1 MRLSGIGPFF
11 FLILAALLTG
21 CAAGPDSLPP
31 APEAASL
38 RQEKSASVATSR
50 MVVAAHPLAS
60 RAGLAMLREGGSAAD
75 AAIAAQ
81 LVLGLVEPQSSG
93 LGGGAF
99 VLFWDGRRL
108 TALDGRETAPSA
120 AKPDRFLDS
129 QGKPLPFFEA
139 VVGGRSV
146 GVPGLPRLLEDLHR
160 RHGRLPWARL
170 FQPAIELAERGFEVS
185 PRLKGLL
192 ERDAHLRKSATASA
206 YFYEADGAPRARL
219 VNPAYGALLRR
230 MAAQGAA
237 IFYHGPLAEALVA
250 AVGQAG
256 GDLALSDLAAYD
268 VRERAAICGPF
279 GAYRVCGM
287 GPPSSGGV
295 AVLQILGLY
304 DRLRPLPNSLAAH
317 HALAEAGRL
326 AFADRDRY
334 LADPDFVAQPIAGLL
349 DGRYLDG
356 RAALIDP
363 AKAMEKALPGRP
375 QAAGAFET
383 DGMAYDV
390 PATTH
395 LSIVDDQGGVLAMT
409 SSIENG
415 FGSRLMVEGFLLN
428 NHLTDFAFQ
437 PASEGR
443 PLANRVEPG
452 KRPRSSMAPTI
463 VFEGADRPVLA
474 VGSPGGGA
482 IIGYVAKTLVA
493 VLDWGLTPQE
503 AVALPHLLN
512 RNGPTETEDESLAV
526 RLAALGHR
534 TKVGPMTSGLHLIRI
549 QPGRLE
555 GGADPRRE
563 GVALGD

>member
-1 MRLSGIGPFF
+1 MRLSGIGS
-11 FLILAALLTG
+11 FLFLTLGALLAG
-21 CAAGPDSLPP
+21 CVAAPDSPP
-31 APEAASL
+31 PEPEAASL
-38 RQEKSASVATSR
+38 RLEKSVSVATSR

-60 RAGLAMLREGGSAAD
+60 QAGLAMLREGGSAAD

-99 VLFWDGRRL
+99 LLYWDGRQL
-108 TALDGRETAPSA
+108 TALDGRETAPAA

-146 GVPGLPRLLEDLHR
+146 GVPGLPRLLDEMHR

-170 FQPAIELAERGFEVS
+170 FQPAIELAERGFAVS
-185 PRLKGLL
+185 PRLKSLL
-192 ERDAHLRKSATASA
+192 ERDAHLRKSATARA
-206 YFYEADGAPRARL
+206 YFYEADGTPRARL

-230 MAAQGAA
+230 LAAQGAA
-237 IFYHGPLAEALVA
+237 IVYQGPLAEALVA
-250 AVGQAG
+250 AVGREG
-256 GDLALSDLAAYD
+256 GDLALSDLAAYH
-268 VRERAAICGPF
+268 VRARQAVCGPF

-287 GPPSSGGV
+287 GPPSSGGI

-304 DRLRPLPNSLAAH
+304 DRLRPVPNSLAAH

-375 QAAGAFET
+375 EAAGAFES
-383 DGMAYDV
+383 DGVAYDI
-390 PATTH
+390 PATSH
-395 LSIVDDQGGVLAMT
+395 LSIVDDQGRVLAMT

-443 PLANRVEPG
+443 PVANRIEPG

-493 VLDWGLTPQE
+493 VLDWGLAPQE

-512 RNGPTETEDESLAV
+512 RNGPTETEDEALAA
-526 RLAALGHR
+526 RLASLGHR

-549 QPGRLE
+549 RPGRLE

>member
-1 MRLSGIGPFF
+1 MRLSGIGSFF
-11 FLILAALLTG
+11 LLILAALLAG
-21 CAAGPDSLPP
+21 CVAAPDSPP
-31 APEAASL
+31 PEPEAESL
-38 RQEKSASVATSR
+38 RLEKSASVATSR

-99 VLFWDGRRL
+99 LLYWDGRQL
-108 TALDGRETAPSA
+108 TALDGRETAPAA

-146 GVPGLPRLLEDLHR
+146 GVPGLPRLLDEMHR

-170 FQPAIELAERGFEVS
+170 FQPAIELAERGFAVS
-185 PRLKGLL
+185 PRLKSLL
-192 ERDAHLRKSATASA
+192 ERDAHLRNSATARA
-206 YFYEADGAPRARL
+206 YFYEADGRPRARL

-237 IFYHGPLAEALVA
+237 LFYQGPLAEALLA

-256 GDLALSDLAAYD
+256 GDLARSDLAAYH
-268 VRERAAICGPF
+268 VRERAAVCGPF

-287 GPPSSGGV
+287 GPPSSGGI

-304 DRLRPLPNSLAAH
+304 ERLRPLPNTLAAH

-363 AKAMEKALPGRP
+363 AQAMEKAPPGRP
-375 QAAGAFET
+375 DAAGAFET
-383 DGMAYDV
+383 DGIAYDI

-395 LSIVDDQGGVLAMT
+395 LSIVDDQGRVLAMT

-443 PLANRVEPG
+443 PVANRIEPG

-463 VFEGADRPVLA
+463 VFDGAERPVLA

-493 VLDWGLTPQE
+493 VLDWGMAPQE

-512 RNGPTETEDESLAV
+512 RNGPTETEDEALAA
-526 RLAALGHR
+526 RLASLGHR

-549 QPGRLE
+549 RPGRLE